1 MKFTRIKIENFR
13 QHRDIELS
21 FNDDSGMFTVVKG
34 KMGSG
39 KTNLLNAFT
48 WCLYGEVDDQRSISP
63 EILNQSA
70 LLETKDQE
78 FADVSV
84 TIDLDLGDNQFAT
97 IVRSQ
102 TFKKT
107 GERGISPFDSASVSV
122 TSISSLEKGY
132 EISPNP
138 EQWIERWLPRRFKS
152 YFLFDGERL
161 ERFFREA
168 DAPLIRNAIQEIAR
182 IDVLARLASSLKA
195 SSEDALKAVAK
206 LSGADG
212 EKLSQALE
220 DLITQIQ
227 EKQDSMKKA
236 EEVVRSS
243 QEIEEQLDEK
253 LGGIKEIERNIADK
267 RKIEK
272 EISGYESDLRDYEA
286 QFLMH
291 TREHGPVAF
300 LFDALTTLKR
310 HTDDAR
316 AKKVLPP
323 PFDVAVLQDLLD
335 HGACICGTP
344 LETGDS
350 HAEHIQNL
358 IDRYEE
364 ISEVGEALNHHV
376 AQHSAY
382 LAQIPGGFSLL
393 ESLNQNIGKTEDRLT
408 TLREEQKSLE
418 KALMGH
424 DDGQVSELAER
435 RKKVRADWNSATT
448 QIEMLKVKISELQVE
463 QTTVKREIEK
473 IAHSNEK
480 ADKARTLA
488 SFAASVSEAANTLHQ
503 EMNNEVR
510 GAVAASLESQFKQMT
525 WKKDSF
531 KSISIDENYKVSV
544 LNNKDFEILSKL
556 SAGERLCLSF
566 AFSLTLST
574 VAGLNFP
581 MVVDTP
587 MGRLSPEAQVNLSTV
602 LAEVT
607 APTGD
612 SLGHQMIMLMTETEY
627 NPDVAKALSVRK
639 PKVFEIQFD
648 TERAETQIGEE

>member
-13 QHRDIELS
+13 QHRDIQLS
-21 FNDDSGMFTVVKG
+21 FDDDSGMFTIVKG

-48 WCLYGEVDDQRSISP
+48 WCLYGEVDDQRSSNP

-70 LLETKDQE
+70 LLETSDQE

-84 TIDLDLGDNQFAT
+84 TIDLDLGNNHVAT
-97 IVRSQ
+97 IKRSQ
-102 TFKKT
+102 TYKKA
-107 GERGISPFDSASVSV
+107 GERGVSPFDSPSVSV
-122 TSISSLEKGY
+122 SSISSLEKGH

-138 EQWIERWLPRRFKS
+138 EQWIERWLPYRFKS

-161 ERFFREA
+161 ERFFRET

-182 IDVLARLASSLKA
+182 IDVLARLANTLKTSSD
-195 SSEDALKAVAK
+195 EALKAVAK

-212 EKLSQALE
+212 EKLSKELD
-220 DLITQIQ
+220 DLIRQIQ
-227 EKQDSMKKA
+227 HKQDSLKDA
-236 EEVVRSS
+236 EEIVRRS
-243 QEIEEQLDEK
+243 QEIEDELDAK
-253 LGGIKEIERNIADK
+253 LGGIKELERNIADK
-267 RKIEK
+267 KRIDR
-272 EISGYESDLRDYEA
+272 EIAGCEAELRDYQA

-300 LFDALTTLKR
+300 LSEALASLKR

-335 HGACICGTP
+335 HGACICGTN
-344 LETGDS
+344 LETGDR
-350 HAEHIQNL
+350 HAEHIKTL

-382 LAQIPGGFSLL
+382 LAQIPGGFALL
-393 ESLNQNIGKTEDRLT
+393 ENLNQNIARNEDRLGE
-408 TLREEQKSLE
+408 LREEQKSLE

-424 DDGQVSELAER
+424 DDEQVSELAER
-435 RKKVRADWNSATT
+435 RKRVRSDSTTAATEI
-448 QIEMLKVKISELQVE
+448 QLLKVKISELQVE
-463 QTTVKREIEK
+463 QTVVKREIEK
-473 IAHSNEK
+473 IANTNEK
-480 ADKARTLA
+480 ADKARTL
-488 SFAASVSEAANTLHQ
+488 SGFATAVSAAANTLHE

-531 KSISIDENYKVSV
+531 KSVSIDENYKVSV

-587 MGRLSPEAQVNLSTV
+587 MGRLSPEAQVNLSKV

-607 APTGD
+607 APAGE
-612 SLGHQMIMLMTETEY
+612 SVGHQMIMLMTETEY
-627 NPDVAKALSVRK
+627 NTDVAKALSTRK

-648 TERAETQIGEE
+648 TERAETQIGE